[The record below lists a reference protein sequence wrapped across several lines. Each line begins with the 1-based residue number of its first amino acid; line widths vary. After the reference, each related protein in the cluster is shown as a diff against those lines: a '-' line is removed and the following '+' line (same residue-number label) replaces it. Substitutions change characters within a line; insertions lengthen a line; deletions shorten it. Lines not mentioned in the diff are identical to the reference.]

1 MMMRKRGLEV
11 RPCLHVFNVSFAHF
25 SKMHPTDSMCVIF
38 QACLA
43 EVVSTR
49 RFSFSYVPFYS
60 TLVPICHPTFLMPS
74 CFYFVS
80 FVAPRTGGA
89 PFTPRFRPNASKM
102 KCDHHTR
109 AGEDRF
115 DERIGIFYPSGAY
128 TLFLIS

>member
-1 MMMRKRGLEV
+1 MNFPM
-11 RPCLHVFNVSFAHF
+11 FHF
-25 SKMHPTDSMCVIF
+25 TVHRYRYAI
-38 QACLA
+38 
-43 EVVSTR
+43 R
-49 RFSFSYVPFYS
+49 
-60 TLVPICHPTFLMPS
+60 HFLMPS
-74 CFYFVS
+74 CFYFVF